1 MIRSEVNNKLREFA
15 RSLSPTERERETVSK
30 VYSSLQ
36 EILGKNKCIQIG
48 SYPRYTAITPIH
60 DLDILYVI
68 GEWSDNN
75 DLQDPEYALDEVK
88 ELVRSSYANY
98 CPNGYSYRVDVQNH
112 SVVIELK
119 GEAEFSVDIVPCYE
133 WSKNEYDDHMYKV
146 PEVIKVKDHSE
157 RKNTYWN
164 PTDKSSWISSDPRG
178 YIKQAQEV
186 GSNGDFRKTVKI
198 VKYWKQTLR
207 NIDNNLKLKSFH
219 LEQVITRQFL
229 ENPEEDLIGA
239 LFYFFTEIS
248 NIVDHPDCIEDRAQ
262 RGKYINDYLKT
273 ITDRQKSIIK
283 KTKDMVLVRLE
294 SIDDYEAE
302 YIFKTQ
308 EYNRDPSENFIFDFG
323 YLSVVDLSHQF
334 DISYDQQD
342 KFENRRQRRA
352 RMRKGIPKQKELYFK
367 IIDGFEKEL
376 EYYWKVQNSK
386 KLDKDKRRGEITKGQ
401 TRNNPEHTEYTG
413 EHYVECFGVNN
424 SGECVRRARCEVVI
438 GD

>member
-1 MIRSEVNNKLREFA
+1 MIRNEVNNKLREFA
-15 RSLSPTERERETVSK
+15 RSLSPTEREREIVSK

-88 ELVRSSYANY
+88 ELIKSNYDDY
-98 CPNGYSYRVDVQNH
+98 CPNGYSYDVGVQNH
-112 SVVIELK
+112 SVVVELK
-119 GEAEFSVDIVPCYE
+119 GESQFSVDIVPCYE

-262 RGKYINDYLKT
+262 RGKYIDDYLKT
-273 ITDRQKSIIK
+273 ITDRQKSITK

-294 SIDDYEAE
+294 SIDDYEVE
-302 YIFKTQ
+302 YIFKAQ

-386 KLDKDKRRGEITKGQ
+386 KLSKDKRRGEITKGQ

-424 SGECVRRARCEVVI
+424 SGECIRRARCEVVI
-438 GD
+438 DD

>member
-15 RSLSPTERERETVSK
+15 RSLSPTERERGVISRI
-30 VYSSLQ
+30 YSSLQ
-36 EILGKNKCIQIG
+36 EILGKNDCIQIG

-68 GEWSDNN
+68 GEWSDN
-75 DLQDPEYALDEVK
+75 DLQDPERALSEVK
-88 ELVRSSYANY
+88 ELIKSNYDDY
-98 CPNGYSYRVDVQNH
+98 CPNGYSYDVGVQNH

-133 WSKNEYDDHMYKV
+133 WNKNEYGDYMYKV
-146 PEVIKVKDHSE
+146 PEVIKVKDHKE
-157 RKNTYWN
+157 RKNTYWS

-186 GSNGDFRKTVKI
+186 GSNDDFRKAVKI

-207 NIDNNLKLKSFH
+207 DIDNNLKLKSFH
-219 LEQVITRQFL
+219 LEQVITRWFQ
-229 ENPEEDLIGA
+229 NNSEEDLIGA

-262 RGKYINDYLKT
+262 RGKYIDDYLKT
-273 ITDRQKSIIK
+273 ITDRQKSIVK
-283 KTKDMVLVRLE
+283 KTRDMVLVRLE

-302 YIFKTQ
+302 YIFKAQ

-323 YLSVVDLSHQF
+323 YLSVIDLSHQF

-352 RMRKGIPKQKELYFK
+352 RMREGVPKQKELYFK
-367 IIDGFEKEL
+367 IIDGFEADL
-376 EYYWKVQNSK
+376 DYYWKVQNSK
-386 KLDKDKRRGEITKGQ
+386 KLSVDKRRGEITKGR
-401 TRNNPEHTEYTG
+401 THNNPEHTEYTG
-413 EHYVECFGVNN
+413 EHYVECFGVNG